1 MNTYEIYLSLEK
13 LKSSMDAYLTRINDV
28 LDDTPKDLIDQ
39 ELLELREIIYVWKS
53 DADCIIDEVLY
64 KHE

>member
-1 MNTYEIYLSLEK
+1 MNTYEIYLSLGQ

-39 ELLELREIIYVWKS
+39 ELLELREIMYIWKV
-53 DADCIIDEVLY
+53 DAGCIMDEVLY